1 MYPQHSDA
9 GWAAELGSQL
19 RTVRLRLELDQRQL
33 AARAGVG
40 LNAVKNLESGK
51 GATVRSLV
59 RVLRALDRT
68 DWISALAPQVTV
80 SPLQVLRARR
90 PRQRAARKRP
100 RPGKADV

>member
-1 MYPQHSDA
+1 MNTKRSDID
-9 GWAAELGSQL
+9 WATELGDHL
-19 RTVRLRLELDQRQL
+19 RALRLRLELDQRQL

-68 DWISALAPQVTV
+68 DWLSALAPQVTV
-80 SPLQVLRARR
+80 SPLQVLKARR

-100 RPGKADV
+100 HRGKANV

>member
-1 MYPQHSDA
+1 MNTKRSDID
-9 GWAAELGSQL
+9 WAAELGNHL
-19 RTVRLRLELDQRQL
+19 RALRLRLELDQRQL

-68 DWISALAPQVTV
+68 DWLSALAPQVTV
-80 SPLQVLRARR
+80 SPLQVLKARR

-100 RPGKADV
+100 HRGKANV

>member
-1 MYPQHSDA
+1 MNA
-9 GWAAELGSQL
+9 ELRGTEWEAELGNHL
-19 RTVRLRLELDQRQL
+19 RSLRLRMDLDQRQL

-51 GATVRSLV
+51 GATVRSLI

-68 DWISALAPQVTV
+68 DWLSALAPQVTV
-80 SPLQVLRARR
+80 SPLQVLKAKH

-100 RPGKADV
+100 NLGKPHV

>member
-1 MYPQHSDA
+1 MYPQRRDA
-9 GWAAELGSQL
+9 DWAAELGNQL

-68 DWISALAPQVTV
+68 DWLSALAPQVTV
-80 SPLQVLRARR
+80 SPLQVLKAKH

-100 RPGKADV
+100 NRRNANV

>member
-1 MYPQHSDA
+1 MYPQHSAAD
-9 GWAAELGSQL
+9 WAAELGNQL

-68 DWISALAPQVTV
+68 DWLSALAPPVTV
-80 SPLQVLRARR
+80 SPLQMLRARH

-100 RPGKADV
+100 RRGKADV